1 MNVSCTESHES
12 DKIKVEFMTKRI
24 KTKTMKTKIL
34 SKRFKRVFESRMP
47 AWSVI
52 LFLLTL
58 LFVACGSIELNSI
71 WLDREVT
78 VDGKHGEWLNALM
91 YFEEENVSLGL
102 LNDENFMYICLI
114 AEDPMIRNQ
123 IMMQGLTLWFDPN
136 GGKEKIFGIQFPISM
151 PEGEMQQRGMQA
163 RDVQMKPE
171 RDEQD
176 PERRRQIPTRQMTE
190 LEILGPGKD
199 ESTRMLIT
207 EAVGINVGIRASSGM
222 LVYELQVPLQLTEE
236 FPYAIGA
243 EAGNAIGIR
252 LETPK
257 INRQNMG
264 RGMVG
269 GMPGG
274 GRGGMGGMPGGG
286 GMRGG
291 GMRPRMPEP
300 LKIRAKIQ
308 LASNSEAIQE

>member
-1 MNVSCTESHES
+1 LLIYILKKNLTDE
-12 DKIKVEFMTKRI
+12 K
-24 KTKTMKTKIL
+24 MKTLKMTTI

-52 LFLLTL
+52 LFLLIL

-71 WLDREVT
+71 WRDREVI
-78 VDGKHGEWLNALM
+78 VDGKHDDWLNALM

-102 LNDENFMYICLI
+102 FNDENFMYICLI
-114 AEDPMIRNQ
+114 AENPVIRNQ

-151 PEGEMQQRGMQA
+151 SEREMQQRRMQES
-163 RDVQMKPE
+163 DVQMKPR

-176 PERRRQIPTRQMTE
+176 SERRRQLPNRQMTE
-190 LEILGPGKD
+190 FEILGPGKD
-199 ESTRMLIT
+199 ERTRMPIT
-207 EAVGINVGIRASSGM
+207 ESVGINVSIRPSSGM
-222 LVYELQVPLQLTEE
+222 LVYELKVPLQLTDE
-236 FPYAIGA
+236 FPYAIGTH
-243 EAGNAIGIR
+243 AGSAIGIR

-257 INRQNMG
+257 MSRQNMG
-264 RGMVG
+264 RGMPG
-269 GMPGG
+269 GMPGV

-291 GMRPRMPEP
+291 GMRFRMPGP

-308 LASNSEAIQE
+308 LASSSEASHE